1 MNELIQYFQAL
12 EARLAAQDAKIAAL
26 EQRLAEKDQRLADM
40 NDNLNSVLQVLPA
53 LSENIES
60 IKQML
65 KEGVQVSAE
74 PDVEVELVYP
84 EDEEATVEL
93 PQEAPAAEP
102 EPAPQP
108 EPVAEPEPQPEQ
120 VVEQPAPEPVVEQPQ
135 PEPAAEQPKVEQPVA
150 EQPVAEQPKPEAP
163 RAPQQTSLFGTPVTD
178 IRQAVSIGDRFLFQ
192 RELFGGNAEKL
203 QQTLTELNNLHSLD
217 EAVAL
222 VDKFGWDKQSP
233 TYELFLNVLRR
244 RFQ

>member
-1 MNELIQYFQAL
+1 M
-12 EARLAAQDAKIAAL
+12 
-26 EQRLAEKDQRLADM
+26 
-40 NDNLNSVLQVLPA
+40 LN
-53 LSENIES
+53 
-60 IKQML
+60 
-65 KEGVQVSAE
+65 EGVQVSAE

-93 PQEAPAAEP
+93 PQEAPVAEP

-135 PEPAAEQPKVEQPVA
+135 PEPVAEQPKV

-233 TYELFLNVLRR
+233 TYELFINVLRR

>member
-1 MNELIQYFQAL
+1 MIMNELIQYFQAL

-53 LSENIES
+53 LSENIDS
-60 IKQML
+60 IKQIL
-65 KEGVQVSAE
+65 NEGVQVSAE

-120 VVEQPAPEPVVEQPQ
+120 VVEQPAPEPVVEQP
-135 PEPAAEQPKVEQPVA
+135 KV

-203 QQTLTELNNLHSLD
+203 QQTLTELNSLHSLN

-233 TYELFLNVLRR
+233 TYELFINVLRR

>member
-1 MNELIQYFQAL
+1 MKIM
-12 EARLAAQDAKIAAL
+12 LAVN
-26 EQRLAEKDQRLADM
+26 M
-40 NDNLNSVLQVLPA
+40 LN
-53 LSENIES
+53 
-60 IKQML
+60 
-65 KEGVQVSAE
+65 EGVQVTAE

-93 PQEAPAAEP
+93 PQETPAAEP

-108 EPVAEPEPQPEQ
+108 EPIAEPEPQPEQ

-135 PEPAAEQPKVEQPVA
+135 PEPAAEQPKV

>member
-1 MNELIQYFQAL
+1 
-12 EARLAAQDAKIAAL
+12 
-26 EQRLAEKDQRLADM
+26 
-40 NDNLNSVLQVLPA
+40 
-53 LSENIES
+53 
-60 IKQML
+60 ML

-84 EDEEATVEL
+84 EDEETTVEL
-93 PQEAPAAEP
+93 PQETPAAEP

-135 PEPAAEQPKVEQPVA
+135 PEPA
-150 EQPVAEQPKPEAP
+150 AEQPKPEAP